1 MNNRPRPAQLKVAK
15 EDNILDDLNEIAN
28 ICIGNETPQDASFN
42 DRNTLPELLA
52 YIMTYPMNQTM
63 VKKTIVMMGNLSGLV
78 DALLKKIKMMEYKNQ
93 LKSKKY

>member
-1 MNNRPRPAQLKVAK
+1 
-15 EDNILDDLNEIAN
+15 
-28 ICIGNETPQDASFN
+28 
-42 DRNTLPELLA
+42 LA